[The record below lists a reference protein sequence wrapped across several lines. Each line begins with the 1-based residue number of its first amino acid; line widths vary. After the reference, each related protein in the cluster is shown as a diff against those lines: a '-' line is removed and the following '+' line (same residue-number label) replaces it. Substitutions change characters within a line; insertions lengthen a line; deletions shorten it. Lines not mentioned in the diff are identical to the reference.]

1 MEVHTL
7 LGCGFLESVYQEALE
22 REFILREIPYRKEV
36 PLPVLYKGRPLDS
49 AFRADF
55 VCFEGVIVELKALGK
70 IGGLVQDE
78 PMIGNTSS
86 KRHTPTLQ
94 GQKAAS
100 QVLLLH
106 ADRLL

>member
-1 MEVHTL
+1 VEPSSL
-7 LGCGFLESVYQEALE
+7 LVVEIIALIIE
-22 REFILREIPYRKEV
+22 HKIQDR
-36 PLPVLYKGRPLDS
+36 S
-49 AFRADF
+49 
-55 VCFEGVIVELKALGK
+55 LGK